1 MKIIYSINLI
11 LCFSLVCQAQNNW
24 QKKSDS
30 LAMISRTKA
39 DAVLQYFDTIQ
50 APKLLYSMEDR
61 YFYLIIKG
69 APCYKEYY
77 VALDSLG
84 NIERMHLI
92 KTEAKTK
99 KQRKQ
104 QEQYRKLLS
113 EAEPVFDLSRYHT
126 DFITRM
132 PDAKYIRGVPSY
144 FVVKDVD
151 GKRYGEYCLSS
162 LTLPLPIDA
171 KLAGY
176 LIRRLSDEAARDNKA
191 I

>member
-1 MKIIYSINLI
+1 MKTVCLINLI

-24 QKKSDS
+24 EKKSDS
-30 LAMISRTKA
+30 LAMISRAKA
-39 DAVLQYFDTIQ
+39 DMVLQHFDTVR

-61 YFYLIIKG
+61 YFYLIIKDT
-69 APCYKEYY
+69 PCHKEYY

-84 NIERMHLI
+84 DIRKISLVKAET
-92 KTEAKTK
+92 KTR

-104 QEQYRKLLS
+104 QEQYRELLS
-113 EAEPVFDLSRYHT
+113 PVFDLSRYHT
-126 DFITRM
+126 NFITRM

-176 LIRRLSDEAARDNKA
+176 LIRRLSDEAARDNKV
-191 I
+191 IQ